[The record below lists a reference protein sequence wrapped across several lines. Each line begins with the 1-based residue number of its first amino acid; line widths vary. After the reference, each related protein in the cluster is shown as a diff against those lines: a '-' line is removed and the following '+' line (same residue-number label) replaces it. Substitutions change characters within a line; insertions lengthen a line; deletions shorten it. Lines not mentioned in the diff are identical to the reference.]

1 MRPTRLLPL
10 LLLLSLPLLGGCRYN
25 YVPLIPP
32 VAEVN
37 LPPRIFGAEIRR
49 EGEELVLTAQV
60 QGRFE
65 AGYLNVTWFNG
76 PTQLAQDSVYLD
88 AGQRQA
94 TFRLTAPEKGAYR
107 AALGLGDSVMRVAEF
122 YEVRP

>member
-1 MRPTRLLPL
+1 MCSRALLPL
-10 LLLLSLPLLGGCRYN
+10 LLLMPLLGGCRYN
-25 YVPLIPP
+25 FVPLIPP

-37 LPPRIFGAEIRR
+37 LPPRILGAEIRR
-49 EGEELVLTAQV
+49 DGEELILTARV

-76 PTQLAQDSVYLD
+76 PQQIAQDSVYLD
-88 AGQRQA
+88 GAQREA
-94 TFRLTAPEKGAYR
+94 TFRLHAPAQGAYR
-107 AALGLGDSVMRVAEF
+107 AALGLGDNVTRLAEL

>member
-1 MRPTRLLPL
+1 MRLPL
-10 LLLLSLPLLGGCRYN
+10 RLVPLLVLPLLGGCRYN

-49 EGEELVLTAQV
+49 DGDDLVLTAQL
-60 QGRFE
+60 QGRFP
-65 AGYLNVTWFNG
+65 AGYLNVTWFDGNR
-76 PTQLAQDSVYLD
+76 QLAQDSVYLD
-88 AGQRQA
+88 AEQREA
-94 TFRLTAPEKGAYR
+94 TFRLKAPAKGAYR
-107 AALGLGDSVMRVAEF
+107 AALGLGDQVMRLVEF

>member
-10 LLLLSLPLLGGCRYN
+10 LLLLPLLGGCRYN

-60 QGRFE
+60 RGRFQ
-65 AGYLNVTWFNG
+65 ADYLNVTWFNG
-76 PTQLAQDSVYLD
+76 AAQLAQDSVYLD
-88 AGQRQA
+88 AGQREA
-94 TFRLTAPEKGAYR
+94 TFRLEAPEKGAYR
-107 AALGLGDSVMRVAEF
+107 AALGLGDDVMRLAEF
-122 YEVRP
+122 YEVQP

>member
-1 MRPTRLLPL
+1 MRPRAVWL
-10 LLLLSLPLLGGCRYN
+10 LLLLAPALSGCRYN
-25 YVPLIPP
+25 FVPLIPP

-49 EGEELVLTAQV
+49 EGNELVLTAQL

-76 PTQLAQDSVYLD
+76 STQIAQDSVYLD
-88 AGQRQA
+88 SNQREA
-94 TFRLTAPEKGAYR
+94 TFRLNAPAKGAYR
-107 AALGLGDSVMRVAEF
+107 AALGLGDNVMRLVEF
-122 YEVRP
+122 YEVKP

>member
-1 MRPTRLLPL
+1 MRPRLLPL
-10 LLLLSLPLLGGCRYN
+10 LCLLPLLSSCRYN

-32 VAEVN
+32 VAQTS

-49 EGEELVLTAQV
+49 DGEDLLLTARL

-65 AGYLNVTWFNG
+65 PGYLNVTWFDG
-76 PTQLAQDSVYLD
+76 AQQIAQDSVYLD
-88 AGQRQA
+88 GAQREA
-94 TFRLTAPEKGAYR
+94 TFRLHAPKKGAYR
-107 AALGLGDSVMRVAEF
+107 AALGLGENVMRLAEF